1 MDGVPPTEPTVVL
14 VADDEPLVRD
24 LVCEMLDEEGFEV
37 LCAASGSEALQLA
50 REHEGRIDLLLADV
64 SIPDM
69 SGRELAKRVAV
80 DHPETRFL
88 YMSGRPDDELLDDFG
103 VIGAERHFLAKP
115 FRRKE
120 LILRVAADLGR

>member
-1 MDGVPPTEPTVVL
+1 MDAVPTPDHTVVL
-14 VADDEPLVRD
+14 VADDEELVRN
-24 LVCEMLDEEGFEV
+24 LVCEMLDDEGFEV
-37 LCAASGSEALQLA
+37 MCAASGGEALQLA
-50 REHEGRIDLLLADV
+50 RDHGGRIDLLLTDV

-103 VIGAERHFLAKP
+103 VIGAARHFLAKP

-120 LILRVAADLGR
+120 LIVRVAEVLGR